1 MFVNRTLYKSYE
13 RRVVSSTVVVTA
25 ERLRDTAIVFPIAT
39 YAIIGILFE
48 MYRVTLEAR

>member
-13 RRVVSSTVVVTA
+13 RRVVSVVTTK
-25 ERLRDTAIVFPIAT
+25 RLRDTAIVFPIAT